1 MFALTAFRVLRFA
14 WQGFWRNFWL
24 SLVTVSIIALAVLS
38 VNALVVVNGLART
51 AVDAVRAR
59 IDLSFYFG
67 PTATEAKVLEA
78 KAFLAS
84 LPEVANVEYVSPAQA
99 LDRFLDKHRNDP
111 LARAALELLG
121 SNPFGAALVVRA
133 NSLEQYEVVISR
145 MANSKFQE
153 LVADKD
159 YEDYRQYTGTI
170 SAVAERIQL
179 AGAAA
184 AAVFAA
190 IALLIVFNAIRVTIY
205 TQREEIAIMRLVG
218 ASNWFIRWPYLIE
231 AVFYALLGCVLAYAL
246 TVPLLKLLQPHVAR
260 FFEGV
265 AVDVAA
271 SFRNQALPL
280 IAAQVAVISL
290 LNIASSALAIRRYL
304 RR

>member
-38 VNALVVVNGLART
+38 VNALVVVNELSRT
-51 AVDAVRAR
+51 AVSAVRAR

-67 PTATEAKVLEA
+67 PAVPEAKVLEA

-84 LPEVANVEYVSPAQA
+84 LPEVADAEYVSPAQA
-99 LDRFLDKHRNDP
+99 LDRFLAKHRNDP
-111 LARAALELLG
+111 LSRAALELLG
-121 SNPFGAALVVRA
+121 ANPFGAALVVRA
-133 NSLEQYEVVISR
+133 KSLEQYEVVISR

-159 YEDYRQYTGTI
+159 YEDYRQYTATI
-170 SAVAERIQL
+170 SSIAERVQIG
-179 AGAAA
+179 GAAA
-184 AAVFAA
+184 AAIFVT

-218 ASNWFIRWPYLIE
+218 ASNWFIRMPFLIE
-231 AVFYALLGCVLAYAL
+231 GLFYAVAGCALAYGLTLPAL
-246 TVPLLKLLQPHVAR
+246 GVLQPRVAE
-260 FFEGV
+260 FFAGV
-265 AVDVAA
+265 PVDLVGYFRGLTPTLLAAEVALIGA
-271 SFRNQALPL
+271 LNVTSSF
-280 IAAQVAVISL
+280 
-290 LNIASSALAIRRYL
+290 LAIRRYL
-304 RR
+304 RA